1 MAATSAVVVGG
12 GNGIGRATAARLAAD
27 GARVVVADVD
37 LLAAEATADQLRRA
51 GGDAVAH
58 EVDVTSE
65 SSVEALMDFV
75 VDSAGSLDWA
85 VNLVGIAAP
94 PTPSGEVAIDDFRRI
109 VEVNL
114 IGMFL
119 AVRAQVRRMV
129 PAGGSIVT
137 VSSAAGLVAVP
148 GAAAYTASK
157 HAVIGLTKSM
167 AMDYVGQGV
176 RINCVAPSHIETQMI
191 RSFIDDSD
199 DPSATRQT
207 LMSSVPIGRLGSP
220 GDVVGGVAYLLSDD
234 AAYVTG
240 SVLSIDG
247 GFVAV

>member
-1 MAATSAVVVGG
+1 MAAMSAVVVGG

-65 SSVEALMDFV
+65 TSVEALMDFV

-85 VNLVGIAAP
+85 VNLVGIAAL

-129 PAGGSIVT
+129 PGGGSIVT

-157 HAVIGLTKSM
+157 HAVVGLTKSM

-199 DPSATRQT
+199 DPSATRQA